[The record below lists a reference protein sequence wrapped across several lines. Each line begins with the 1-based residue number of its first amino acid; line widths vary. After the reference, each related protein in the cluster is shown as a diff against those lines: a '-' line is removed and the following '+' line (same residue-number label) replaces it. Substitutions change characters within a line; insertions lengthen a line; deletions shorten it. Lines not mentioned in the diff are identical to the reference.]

1 MLLSAA
7 SRERGAGV
15 VRQRDVK
22 EVQFSLVA
30 QSHPTVCSK
39 RLTLGFL
46 SSQGPKALLRDF
58 YEWLLITLDFCL
70 KGTLY
75 NLTPEIQAD
84 LYCTGCW
91 DLLVA
96 KSRLHREHGCR
107 LRSWSYLTRGF
118 HCHRG
123 VGRNSTGGK
132 ISFNNGNNTV
142 IKVMIIP
149 LWWSVQPVT
158 STWETGMRLRRFGR
172 WDL

>member
-107 LRSWSYLTRGF
+107 LRSWSYLTRVWGSN
-118 HCHRG
+118 
-123 VGRNSTGGK
+123 GRKHVRACANWWLSV
-132 ISFNNGNNTV
+132 SYS
-142 IKVMIIP
+142 
-149 LWWSVQPVT
+149 WSVRGSWIHVA
-158 STWETGMRLRRFGR
+158 L
-172 WDL
+172 

>member
-91 DLLVA
+91 DLLVV
-96 KSRLHREHGCR
+96 KSRLHREGGCR
-107 LRSWSYLTRGF
+107 LRSWSYLTRVWG
-118 HCHRG
+118 
-123 VGRNSTGGK
+123 S
-132 ISFNNGNNTV
+132 NGSKHV
-142 IKVMIIP
+142 RACVKWWLSVSYS
-149 LWWSVQPVT
+149 WSVRGFWIHVA
-158 STWETGMRLRRFGR
+158 L
-172 WDL
+172 